1 MSELINAL
9 DKHNNKQLGENL
21 HYEYKWNNN
30 IQEKMVQLYFQL
42 VRTQDKKGQNEIAKN
57 YSFKNI
63 IKYKRYNQRKRRK
76 NIIIYYV
83 T

>member
-42 VRTQDKKGQNEIAKN
+42 VRTQDKKGQNEIADNFISTFISCK
-57 YSFKNI
+57 SREQK
-63 IKYKRYNQRKRRK
+63 
-76 NIIIYYV
+76 
-83 T
+83 